1 MQKTL
6 GCTQKAAIDGNSK
19 ELFDIFGLFYDV
31 KPISFDIITTSR
43 GDTDFRKSILY
54 LLNFYPLKGD
64 KNAKILG
71 YMRKA
76 SMNFY
81 MVR

>member
-1 MQKTL
+1 MQKI
-6 GCTQKAAIDGNSK
+6 IDGTQNDSK

-64 KNAKILG
+64 KNAKNTRLYAKGNTGI
-71 YMRKA
+71 
-76 SMNFY
+76 
-81 MVR
+81 